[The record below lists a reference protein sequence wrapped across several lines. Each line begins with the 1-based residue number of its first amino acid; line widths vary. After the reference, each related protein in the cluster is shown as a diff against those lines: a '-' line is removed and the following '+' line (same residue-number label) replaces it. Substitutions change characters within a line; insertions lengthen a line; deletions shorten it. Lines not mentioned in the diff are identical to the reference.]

1 MKFKDLVTGNIL
13 ETENEMVIRQF
24 LTYHDRY
31 KQIEE
36 EKPAKAKK
44 TAEQ

>member
-13 ETENEMVIRQF
+13 ETENEMVMRQF
-24 LTYHDRY
+24 QTYHDRY
-31 KQIEE
+31 RRIEE

-44 TAEQ
+44 TTEQ